1 MQWTDESIA
10 FLRDAAAMNRYYET
24 IAEKITPQL
33 QENAHVCDAGCGI
46 GELSLAL
53 KPYCRHVTA
62 VDADEL
68 AIKTLK
74 AHLIK
79 GVTAICG
86 DVEALTPKE
95 PYDAMVFCLF
105 GRTEDTLRIARKQC
119 RTKRRCAC
127 SPLRRRL
134 FRRRKQYETASFD
147 LRERGVGKSTLIRR
161 LLEKNMREV
170 GGFVTKRLP
179 IADENGFFPIYLYP
193 ASQKED
199 ERHNEAANLV
209 GTCDSRSSIRHPEVF
224 DTLGAQLIES
234 APEGGIILMDEL
246 GFLENDA
253 RAFQSAVLCALDG
266 ETPVLAAVKPKD
278 TPFLRAVRG
287 HENAELVFID
297 EQNRDALLEKLLPH
311 ILRWN
316 EA

>member
-1 MQWTDESIA
+1 M
-10 FLRDAAAMNRYYET
+10 
-24 IAEKITPQL
+24 P
-33 QENAHVCDAGCGI
+33 
-46 GELSLAL
+46 
-53 KPYCRHVTA
+53 
-62 VDADEL
+62 
-68 AIKTLK
+68 
-74 AHLIK
+74 
-79 GVTAICG
+79 
-86 DVEALTPKE
+86 
-95 PYDAMVFCLF
+95 
-105 GRTEDTLRIARKQC
+105 
-119 RTKRRCAC
+119 

-147 LRERGVGKSTLIRR
+147 LRGARR
-161 LLEKNMREV
+161 RQVDADPPPAEHCTREV
-170 GGFVTKRLP
+170 GGFETKRLP
-179 IADENGFFPIYLYP
+179 VADENGFFPIYLYP
-193 ASQKED
+193 ASQSEG
-199 ERHNEAANLV
+199 ERRNETANLV

-224 DTLGAQLIES
+224 DGLGAQLIES

-253 RAFQSAVLCALDG
+253 KVF
-266 ETPVLAAVKPKD
+266 KPKD